1 MSTAHRQL
9 QSQYGVFLNA
19 FSYTLATSVINNG
32 VETTGHSMLVI
43 AAALCV
49 GLTTLAIASA
59 ELAAVADATKGSI
72 LGGPAALLAFL
83 LATTSSVLINFLSIS
98 LGQWA
103 VALSSEI
110 ADALPAAVV
119 GTSLLWLAGVSANLV

>member
-19 FSYTLATSVINNG
+19 FSYTLATSVLNNS
-32 VETTGHSMLVI
+32 VETAGHSMLVM
-43 AAALCV
+43 ATALCV
-49 GLTTLAIASA
+49 GLTVLAVASSELAI
-59 ELAAVADATKGSI
+59 VADAAKGSI

-83 LATTSSVLINFLSIS
+83 LATTSSVLVNFLSIS
-98 LGQWA
+98 LGRWA
-103 VALSSEI
+103 VALSTEL

-119 GTSLLWLAGVSANLV
+119 GTSLLWLAGVSASLV